1 MCNFN
6 WGKGKPMK
14 ALGKCKYC
22 SAPLFDRLEI
32 VTEICMN
39 CYATSK
45 EIEEECGALWQ
56 DYMDEKYE
64 TVRSNQ

>member
-1 MCNFN
+1 MTGC
-6 WGKGKPMK
+6 GE
-14 ALGKCKYC
+14 CKYC
-22 SAPLFDRLEI
+22 HKRVWERLEI

-39 CYATSK
+39 CYAASK
-45 EIEEECGALWQ
+45 EIEEECEALWQ